1 MIIQHGKKSTIKEI
15 LYPEKK
21 SNNRFYQMKNL
32 HDLREREER
41 NRKLKEDK
49 MNYVEPKLYKLKAFE
64 NVPSKLKQNTQDWI
78 SKEKKKK
85 PLSVNNFKRPIVK
98 NSRIQLQSR
107 DTINNNINYNNNN
120 ILNVKNNKTNSLFD
134 NYYNNNKNNSN
145 YAKIGSK
152 ENNLY
157 QYNYDKNND
166 VLLNNNI
173 NINNNNNTTN
183 EIDNLGEDEINQLLR
198 DYNEHIQQQQNL
210 KEKENESQQQFNNIN
225 NDINNINNEINNN
238 KNEMEDLYAKKAER
252 DAEIQKIIEEYTN
265 KYGNDENI
273 QTLLQEYN
281 LTNTKNNNINNNI
294 NSNNLNEI
302 SEVPESLEQTLKKPN
317 NENKIIKNKKK
328 PNTNNNSN
336 INNDNNVIHKDF
348 GKTPEY
354 IKKYKMEEKI
364 KKEELKRKQEE
375 AKLPPGTKLLSEE
388 ERLSTLDGLINSK
401 KELTNL
407 LEKMPI
413 TTKTLSMQNKK
424 EELLKKL
431 DEIEKAIDMFS
442 KKEVYIKI

>member
-1 MIIQHGKKSTIKEI
+1 MIIHHGKKSTIKEI

-21 SNNRFYQMKNL
+21 SNNKFYQIKNL

-49 MNYVEPKLYKLKAFE
+49 INYVEPKLYKLKAFE

-78 SKEKKKK
+78 TKEKKKK
-85 PLSVNNFKRPIVK
+85 PMSVNNYKRPIIK

-107 DTINNNINYNNNN
+107 DNINTNNNVLN
-120 ILNVKNNKTNSLFD
+120 IKNNKNNSLFD
-134 NYYNNNKNNSN
+134 NYYNNNKNNNN

-152 ENNLY
+152 ENSLY
-157 QYNYDKNND
+157 QYNYDINN
-166 VLLNNNI
+166 VGLINNNI
-173 NINNNNNTTN
+173 NTNNNSNINNTKN

-198 DYNEHIQQQQNL
+198 DYNEHLQKQQNL
-210 KEKENESQQQFNNIN
+210 KEKENEISLQSQQQVNNIN
-225 NDINNINNEINNN
+225 NDINNINNEIDND
-238 KNEMEDLYAKKAER
+238 KNEMDDLYAKKIER

-281 LTNTKNNNINNNI
+281 LTNKLNNNINNNI
-294 NSNNLNEI
+294 NQNNLNEI

-317 NENKIIKNKKK
+317 NEIQINKNKKK
-328 PNTNNNSN
+328 LNSNNNSN
-336 INNDNNVIHKDF
+336 INNDIHKDF

-364 KKEELKRKQEE
+364 KKEEIKRKQEE

-424 EELLKKL
+424 EELIKKL

>member
-85 PLSVNNFKRPIVK
+85 PMSVNNFKRPIVK

-152 ENNLY
+152 ENSLY
-157 QYNYDKNND
+157 QYNYNINHED
-166 VLLNNNI
+166 LLNNN
-173 NINNNNNTTN
+173 NNNISNTKN
-183 EIDNLGEDEINQLLR
+183 EIDDLGEDEINQLLR
-198 DYNEHIQQQQNL
+198 DYNEHLQQQQNL
-210 KEKENESQQQFNNIN
+210 KEKENEISLQSQQQVNNIN
-225 NDINNINNEINNN
+225 NDINNINNEIDND
-238 KNEMEDLYAKKAER
+238 KNEMDDLYAKKIER

-281 LTNTKNNNINNNI
+281 LTNKLNNNINNNI
-294 NSNNLNEI
+294 NQNNLNEI

-317 NENKIIKNKKK
+317 NEIQINKNKKK
-328 PNTNNNSN
+328 LNSNNNSN
-336 INNDNNVIHKDF
+336 INNDIHKDF

-364 KKEELKRKQEE
+364 KKEEIKRKQEE

-424 EELLKKL
+424 EELIKKL

>member
-1 MIIQHGKKSTIKEI
+1 MIIHHGKKSTIKEI

-21 SNNRFYQMKNL
+21 SNNKFYQIKNL

-49 MNYVEPKLYKLKAFE
+49 INYVEPKLYKLKAFE

-78 SKEKKKK
+78 TKEKKKK
-85 PLSVNNFKRPIVK
+85 PMSVNNFKRPVIK

-107 DTINNNINYNNNN
+107 DNINKNINNNNVLN
-120 ILNVKNNKTNSLFD
+120 IKNNKTNSLFD

-152 ENNLY
+152 ENSLY
-157 QYNYDKNND
+157 QYNYNINHED
-166 VLLNNNI
+166 LLNNN
-173 NINNNNNTTN
+173 NNNISNTKN
-183 EIDNLGEDEINQLLR
+183 EIDDLGEDEINQLLR
-198 DYNEHIQQQQNL
+198 DYNEHLQQQQNL
-210 KEKENESQQQFNNIN
+210 KEKENEMPLQSQYNNLN

-238 KNEMEDLYAKKAER
+238 KNEMEDLYAKKVER

-273 QTLLQEYN
+273 QALLQEYN
-281 LTNTKNNNINNNI
+281 LTNKNNNNINNNI
-294 NSNNLNEI
+294 NSNNLKEI

-317 NENKIIKNKKK
+317 NENKQNKNKKK
-328 PNTNNNSN
+328 LNSNNNSN
-336 INNDNNVIHKDF
+336 INTDNNVIHKDY

-354 IKKYKMEEKI
+354 IKKYKMEEQI
-364 KKEELKRKQEE
+364 KKEEIKRKQEE

-424 EELLKKL
+424 EELIKKL

>member
-1 MIIQHGKKSTIKEI
+1 MIIHHGKKSTIKEI

-21 SNNRFYQMKNL
+21 SNNKFYQMKNL

-49 MNYVEPKLYKLKAFE
+49 INYVEPKLYKLKAFE

-78 SKEKKKK
+78 TKEKKKK
-85 PLSVNNFKRPIVK
+85 PMSVNNYKRPLIK

-107 DTINNNINYNNNN
+107 DNINTNNNVLN
-120 ILNVKNNKTNSLFD
+120 IKNNKNNSLFD
-134 NYYNNNKNNSN
+134 NYYNNNKNNNN

-152 ENNLY
+152 ENSLY
-157 QYNYDKNND
+157 QYNYDINN
-166 VLLNNNI
+166 VGLINNNVNNNNI
-173 NINNNNNTTN
+173 NNTKN

-198 DYNEHIQQQQNL
+198 DYNEHLQQQQNL
-210 KEKENESQQQFNNIN
+210 KEKENEISLQSQQQVNNIN
-225 NDINNINNEINNN
+225 NDINNINNEIDND
-238 KNEMEDLYAKKAER
+238 KNEMDDLYAKKIER

-281 LTNTKNNNINNNI
+281 LTNKLSNNINNNI
-294 NSNNLNEI
+294 NQNNLNEI

-317 NENKIIKNKKK
+317 NEIQINKNKKK
-328 PNTNNNSN
+328 LNSNNNSN
-336 INNDNNVIHKDF
+336 INNDIHKDF

-364 KKEELKRKQEE
+364 KKEEIKRKQEE

-424 EELLKKL
+424 EELIKKL

-442 KKEVYIKI
+442 EKEVYIKI

>member
-1 MIIQHGKKSTIKEI
+1 MIIHHGKKSTIKEI

-21 SNNRFYQMKNL
+21 SNNKFYQIKNL

-49 MNYVEPKLYKLKAFE
+49 INYVEPKLYKLKAFE

-78 SKEKKKK
+78 TKEKKKK
-85 PLSVNNFKRPIVK
+85 PMSVNNYKRPIIK

-107 DTINNNINYNNNN
+107 DNINTNNNVLN
-120 ILNVKNNKTNSLFD
+120 IKNNKNNSLFD

-152 ENNLY
+152 ENSLY
-157 QYNYDKNND
+157 QYNYDINN
-166 VLLNNNI
+166 VGLINNNVNNNNI
-173 NINNNNNTTN
+173 NNTKN

-198 DYNEHIQQQQNL
+198 DYNEHLQKQQNL
-210 KEKENESQQQFNNIN
+210 KEKENEISLQSQQQVNNIN
-225 NDINNINNEINNN
+225 NDINNINNEIDND
-238 KNEMEDLYAKKAER
+238 KNEMDDLYAKKIER

-281 LTNTKNNNINNNI
+281 LTNKLNNNINNNI
-294 NSNNLNEI
+294 NQNNLNEI

-317 NENKIIKNKKK
+317 NEIQINKNKKK
-328 PNTNNNSN
+328 LNSNNNSN
-336 INNDNNVIHKDF
+336 INNDIHKDF

-364 KKEELKRKQEE
+364 KKEEIKRKQEE

-424 EELLKKL
+424 EELIKKL

>member
-1 MIIQHGKKSTIKEI
+1 MIIHHGKKSTIKEI

-21 SNNRFYQMKNL
+21 SNNKFYQIKNL

-49 MNYVEPKLYKLKAFE
+49 INYVEPKLYKLKAFE

-78 SKEKKKK
+78 TKEKKKK
-85 PLSVNNFKRPIVK
+85 PMSVNNYKRPIIK

-107 DTINNNINYNNNN
+107 DNINKNINNNNVLN
-120 ILNVKNNKTNSLFD
+120 IKNNKTNSLFD

-152 ENNLY
+152 ENSLY
-157 QYNYDKNND
+157 QYNYNINHED
-166 VLLNNNI
+166 LLNNN
-173 NINNNNNTTN
+173 NNNNNNISNTKN
-183 EIDNLGEDEINQLLR
+183 EIDDLGEDEINQLLR
-198 DYNEHIQQQQNL
+198 DYNEHLQQQQNL
-210 KEKENESQQQFNNIN
+210 KEKENEISLQSQQQVNNIN
-225 NDINNINNEINNN
+225 NDINNINNEIDND
-238 KNEMEDLYAKKAER
+238 KNEMDDLYAKKIER

-281 LTNTKNNNINNNI
+281 LTNKLNNNINNNI
-294 NSNNLNEI
+294 NQNNLNEI

-317 NENKIIKNKKK
+317 NEIQINKNKKK
-328 PNTNNNSN
+328 LNSNNNSN
-336 INNDNNVIHKDF
+336 INNDIHKDF

-364 KKEELKRKQEE
+364 KKEEIKRKQEE

-424 EELLKKL
+424 EELIKKL